1 MHVTDRAQFKPF
13 LTTIAILRETIRLYS
28 REFRWKNPPYEYE
41 FIKMPFDILVGNS
54 WIREMLNE
62 GADPRKIEAK
72 WLLETKAFQEI
83 REPFLLY

>member
-1 MHVTDRAQFKPF
+1 
-13 LTTIAILRETIRLYS
+13 
-28 REFRWKNPPYEYE
+28 
-41 FIKMPFDILVGNS
+41 
-54 WIREMLNE
+54 MLNE